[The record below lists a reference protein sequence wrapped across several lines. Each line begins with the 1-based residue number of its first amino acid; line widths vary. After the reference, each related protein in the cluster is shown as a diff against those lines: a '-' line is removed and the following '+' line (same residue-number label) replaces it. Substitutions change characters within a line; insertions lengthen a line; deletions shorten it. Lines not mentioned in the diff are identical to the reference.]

1 MGKESPFIIDNEVH
15 LFWEKKLGY
24 IMYGMVVRW
33 FKEATVS
40 QGKQTLAMCYSLARW
55 FIFEAF
61 FALIK
66 KKEDSKKKILI
77 QPWEIHGNQKESER
91 NSLQY
96 KF

>member
-1 MGKESPFIIDNEVH
+1 MGKESPFLIDNEVH
-15 LFWEKKLGY
+15 LFWENKLGY

-33 FKEATVS
+33 FKEVTVS

-66 KKEDSKKKILI
+66 KKRR
-77 QPWEIHGNQKESER
+77 Q
-91 NSLQY
+91 
-96 KF
+96 